1 EGVGRFRSTTQRS
14 WRGRSATARQRP
26 GHVVPTAASGAALA
40 HDVLFDPLP
49 AKEAAGGV
57 GCAQK
62 RGPRAHAERS
72 GGQAGGDGRSD
83 LKVSGASEA
92 QPSDPGAG
100 AQPPPGSGLGMLFPL
115 LLLVPLLLMMFFST
129 RSQQKKQQAALA
141 ALKKGDRVLTQ
152 SGLVGKL
159 VEMGDPI

>member
-1 EGVGRFRSTTQRS
+1 MSFESRYSQDLPP
-14 WRGRSATARQRP
+14 AP
-26 GHVVPTAASGAALA
+26 G
-40 HDVLFDPLP
+40 
-49 AKEAAGGV
+49 
-57 GCAQK
+57 Q
-62 RGPRAHAERS
+62 
-72 GGQAGGDGRSD
+72 Q
-83 LKVSGASEA
+83 KVSGASEA

-100 AQPPPGSGLGMLFPL
+100 AQPSPGSGLGMLFPL

-159 VEMGDPI
+159 VEIGDRYAKVELAPGVKVDFVKTGLVGKDTAENAAAIEKKK